1 LHTNGQFIWWHV
13 VDGVARAMPDTAD
26 VRDAIDN
33 GTLRDVYSSIE
44 GAIIH
49 GGVLATAF
57 TRKTEATYDA
67 AHWPKTGEHVRVGSI
82 TITKITAERARSN
95 DASH

>member
-1 LHTNGQFIWWHV
+1 MHTNGQFICWHV
-13 VDGVARAMPDTAD
+13 VGGVARAMPDTAD

-44 GAIIH
+44 GAIIR

-57 TRKTEATYDA
+57 SRKTEATYDA
-67 AHWPKTGEHVRVGSI
+67 AHWLKTGEHVRVGSI
-82 TITKITAERARSN
+82 TITKITAERAL
-95 DASH
+95 

>member
-13 VDGVARAMPDTAD
+13 VDGVARAMSDTAD
-26 VRDAIDN
+26 VRDSIDN

-67 AHWPKTGEHVRVGSI
+67 AHWLKTGEHVRVGSI
-82 TITKITAERARSN
+82 TITKITAERAL
-95 DASH
+95 

>member
-1 LHTNGQFIWWHV
+1 
-13 VDGVARAMPDTAD
+13 MPDTAD

-57 TRKTEATYDA
+57 TRKTGAAYDA
-67 AHWPKTGEHVRVGSI
+67 AHRLKTGEHVRVGSI
-82 TITKITAERARSN
+82 TMTKITAERAL
-95 DASH
+95 

>member
-1 LHTNGQFIWWHV
+1 MSWTASH
-13 VDGVARAMPDTAD
+13 ARCLILQTLAIQ
-26 VRDAIDN
+26 IDN

-67 AHWPKTGEHVRVGSI
+67 AHWLKTGEQVRVGSI
-82 TITKITAERARSN
+82 TITKITAERAL
-95 DASH
+95 

>member
-1 LHTNGQFIWWHV
+1 MSWTASH
-13 VDGVARAMPDTAD
+13 ARCLILQTLAIQ
-26 VRDAIDN
+26 IDN

-67 AHWPKTGEHVRVGSI
+67 AHWLKTGERVRVDSI
-82 TITKITAERARSN
+82 TITKITAERAL
-95 DASH
+95 

>member
-13 VDGVARAMPDTAD
+13 VDGVAR

-33 GTLRDVYSSIE
+33 GTLRDVYGSIE

-49 GGVLATAF
+49 VAVLAPAF
-57 TRKTEATYDA
+57 TRTTEATHDA
-67 AHWPKTGEHVRVGSI
+67 AHWLKTGPHVRVDSI
-82 TITKITAERARSN
+82 TITKITAERAL
-95 DASH
+95 

>member
-1 LHTNGQFIWWHV
+1 
-13 VDGVARAMPDTAD
+13 MPDTAD

-33 GTLRDVYSSIE
+33 GTLRDV
-44 GAIIH
+44 IH

-67 AHWPKTGEHVRVGSI
+67 AHWLKTGEHVRVGSI
-82 TITKITAERARSN
+82 TITKITAERAL
-95 DASH
+95 